1 MKISL
6 KMQSQILKLAKKY
19 ANFLLK
25 TSGKEKGMLTWTI
38 PSSHNSTNVLNWDAP
53 ENIDSGVSGIILFL
67 IELYQQS
74 GDKFYLDIVDD
85 AIDNLL
91 TYCKKNP
98 SNNFSLYTGRGG
110 VVYVLIQR
118 YSIDKKG
125 ELIKEALSLITEANK
140 GYLNSIY
147 TTDYLYDGRAG
158 TVLLLLELYQLSKA
172 DFLLEYINEFIV
184 KIISGANISSNGI
197 SWRNKEEINLTD
209 SCGFAHGAAGI
220 KFVVDQFCHDSSN
233 QKLSLLINEINR
245 FIFSAEIEKSGNFE
259 NGRKDI
265 FSQKQLADYI
275 QESLHDNP
283 ELLEPQT
290 DSFWADGTIGIM
302 NAIDG
307 LEEDRAISINSYL
320 QDLGANQVFPNN
332 SLYNGAAGL
341 GMFLLSQEDGTAGR
355 ENIIEYIIKKLSP
368 ESVPIDIDGG
378 LMHGNLGSIYFCL
391 KASGIKR
398 KTSHLLNP
406 VLIDYPAID
415 LKTDISLCKINLL
428 IKYYPRTTQRIKD
441 LNYEVFNGFIEA
453 SCDNL
458 SFILEQFSDF
468 VEHTSQNSLPL
479 SIRPYLLDL
488 FKLEKEKT
496 NFFFAEKR
504 SSFQLYIQEKSYHDR
519 IMNHL
524 NKPLPWLLNQVLE
537 ISGSVKVLHSKWD
550 WCFHEDSSRPVVN
563 LTDYLDT
570 PPDDFKYLIQ
580 TYGKLELAEFFLSK
594 DKEILLYCFS
604 EAKSIEEAI
613 REIRYFIQSLPV
625 SRLKDLTYGLSK
637 SKATNDFLNQLD
649 SIILYKIREW
659 IYRGI
664 LVMKFSEQVII

>member
-1 MKISL
+1 MKISVE
-6 KMQSQILKLAKKY
+6 MQSQILELANKY
-19 ANFLLK
+19 ASYLVK
-25 TSGKEKGMLTWTI
+25 TSGKEKGMLNWTI
-38 PSSHNSTNVLNWDAP
+38 PSHNNTNVLNWGAP

-74 GDKFYLDIVDD
+74 GDKFYLDLVDD

-91 TYCKKNP
+91 TYCKRNP

-110 VVYVLIQR
+110 VIYVLIQR

-125 ELIKEALSLITEANK
+125 ELIKDALSLIAEANK
-140 GYLNSIY
+140 GYLNSVY

-158 TVLLLLELYQLSKA
+158 TLLLLLELYQLSKA

-197 SWRNKEEINLTD
+197 SWRNKEEVNLKD

-220 KFVVDQFCHDSSN
+220 KFVFEQFCQHPSN
-233 QKLSLLINEINR
+233 QKLSSLINEINR
-245 FIFSAEIEKSGNFE
+245 FISSAEIEKSGNWE

-265 FSQKQLADYI
+265 FNQQQLADYI
-275 QESLHDNP
+275 QESLHDNS

-302 NAIDG
+302 NTIDG
-307 LEEDRAISINSYL
+307 LADDKIISINNYL
-320 QDLGANQVFPNN
+320 QELGANQVFSNK

-341 GMFLLSQEDGTAGR
+341 GMFLLSQQDGIAGR
-355 ENIIEYIIKKLSP
+355 EKIIERIIEKLSP
-368 ESVPIDIDGG
+368 ESVPVDIDGG

-391 KASGIKR
+391 KAAGIQKEAA
-398 KTSHLLNP
+398 HLLNP
-406 VLIDYPAID
+406 VLINYPAID
-415 LKTDISLCKINLL
+415 LNTDISLCKINLL
-428 IKYYPRTTQRIKD
+428 IKYYPRTIQRIRN
-441 LNYEVFNGFIEA
+441 LNDEVFKAYIEA
-453 SCDNL
+453 SSDNL
-458 SFILEQFSDF
+458 SLVLQQFSDF
-468 VEHTSQNSLPL
+468 VEHESQNSLPL

-488 FKLEKEKT
+488 FKLEKQKT
-496 NFFFAEKR
+496 DFYFAEKR

-524 NKPLPWLLNQVLE
+524 NKPLSWLLEQVLE

-550 WCFHEDSSRPVVN
+550 WCVHEDSSRPIVY

-570 PPDDFKYLIQ
+570 PSDDFEYLIQ

-594 DKEILLYCFS
+594 DKQILLYCFS
-604 EAKSIEEAI
+604 EAKSIEQAI

-625 SRLKDLTYGLSK
+625 SRLEDLTYGISK
-637 SKATNDFLNQLD
+637 SRATNDFLNQLD

-664 LVMKFSEQVII
+664 LIMKFSEQVII